1 MTASEELLDQL
12 IDNQQQAMRYYLLF
26 AGGLMALG
34 MLVLGTTAVL
44 SNQIIADAFK
54 ALFGL
59 GGAFV
64 SSLSAF
70 QVKEVLSRRN
80 TIQTLQKCKFML
92 RTQDQAPEAGDPDA
106 RKRIDEMVWRAVEK
120 TIQGSG

>member
-12 IDNQQQAMRYYLLF
+12 ITNQQQSMRYYLLF
-26 AGGLMALG
+26 AVGLILFGVVVMSA
-34 MLVLGTTAVL
+34 TAIL
-44 SNQIIADAFK
+44 SNLIVADAFK

-70 QVKEVLSRRN
+70 QIKEIVSRKN
-80 TIQTLQKCKFML
+80 TIQTLQKCKLML
-92 RTQDQAPEAGDPDA
+92 LAQQVEKDAEAF
-106 RKRIDEMVWRAVEK
+106 KRIDEMVWKAVEK
-120 TIQGSG
+120 TIMGAG